1 MANAQISPF
10 EKNKGLTA
18 TYQELIDYYQ
28 VLDEKHGQMQI
39 LDCGQSDIGKPIN
52 LIVLSR
58 TKSLIPSKS
67 ESKTKLFY

>member
-28 VLDEKHGQMQI
+28 VLDEK
-39 LDCGQSDIGKPIN
+39 
-52 LIVLSR
+52 V
-58 TKSLIPSKS
+58 
-67 ESKTKLFY
+67 